1 MDAVSMAL
9 EAGVAAT
16 GCTVHVV
23 TNDVDQGPILAQRQ
37 VEVRPG
43 DTVESLR
50 ERIQAEEH
58 TLLPVVV
65 KGIAGQVLPLPV

>member
-1 MDAVSMAL
+1 MAL

-23 TNDVDQGPILAQRQ
+23 TKDVDQGPIIDQRR
-37 VEVRPG
+37 VEIRPD

-50 ERIQAEEH
+50 ERIQIEEH
-58 TLLPVVV
+58 DLLPLVV
-65 KGIAGQVLPLPV
+65 KRLAGQVLPITV